1 MRRQL
6 YRGGGIAGLYPR
18 QKYGIGSWVKERVR
32 KLIPNELADVA
43 AKAAPFVAPF
53 NPLAA
58 GIMRGVGRFDKRGSI
73 SDALKQGLLT
83 YGGGQ
88 VARHLGGAGMQTGF
102 DPRGGMGAGQG
113 AWSTPIGTDTG
124 FKMGAWGGATT
135 PTVEAARTVGTS
147 GAPGGGDPSMFLKP
161 GSDQGFFSKVLFGSK
176 EGAPVFGDK
185 GLIGAGGEFG
195 LKKAWGKGVPAVF
208 AGSTLAAMATQ
219 KALNQVGEREPGESL
234 TEFNKRREDTVGQ
247 YLAYY
252 YKRANKFRI
261 PPEEMDA
268 AAAKFVADNTKEY
281 VSQGGRIG
289 YQTGGISTPY
299 DVSAYKKSGEFTEG
313 DLDFLRWNLIPTSS
327 PSWYDQEISRQK
339 QHWDP
344 TWGPFTHDKWQDMS
358 DILKVHT
365 MREIG
370 PYQRFGTGPSGPV
383 PSATTASP
391 PTSGGGLGSIIKKVT
406 PTATAPTTI
415 SMANTLSQNIAAN
428 QAQAAANQKILQAA
442 RARIKPA
449 TGGRVGLAFGTPEEG
464 IKSLEA
470 GAPDI
475 TYEGDEG
482 PKAPMKMAGGI
493 EMDANNEIMERIVD
507 DLMEADPNLSIED
520 AIEQAKKIF
529 NQMSGGPIL
538 PEDPTKPINPFTPKP
553 IGPVLPDKMMAA
565 KGGRIGYQGGGNVF
579 ELLQKELEGTITPEE
594 LKLLE
599 KLIEERGKD
608 SLPFAQG
615 GRIGQLYGTGPQG
628 LPGIPRMAPDGMEFD
643 MRQNGGFQG
652 LGKKEGKDDVP
663 AMLAKNEFVFTAD
676 AVRGAGGGDI
686 ELGAQRMYD
695 TMKNLEKRVV

>member
-53 NPLAA
+53 NPGIA
-58 GIMRGVGRFDKRGSI
+58 GLMRGIGRFDQRGSI

-464 IKSLEA
+464 IKSLDA

-475 TYEGDEG
+475 TYEGDMRMASAPNPMSEKNDMALEMFGKELRLLSPEEMEILDEEIERLRHKFTG
-482 PKAPMKMAGGI
+482 PVLP
-493 EMDANNEIMERIVD
+493 
-507 DLMEADPNLSIED
+507 S
-520 AIEQAKKIF
+520 
-529 NQMSGGPIL
+529 
-538 PEDPTKPINPFTPKP
+538 PEDPINPFTPKP
-553 IGPVLPDKMMAA
+553 IGPVLPDKQMAA
-565 KGGRIGYQGGGNVF
+565 KGGRIKY
-579 ELLQKELEGTITPEE
+579 
-594 LKLLE
+594 
-599 KLIEERGKD
+599 RM
-608 SLPFAQG
+608 
-615 GRIGQLYGTGPQG
+615 GTGPNG